1 MPKIVGIIG
10 GVGPAAG
17 LDLHRKILLE
27 SGQATRDQEHLEVLL
42 HTNPRVPDRT
52 RFLLRK
58 SRVNPSHELIR
69 SAGLLVRAGAELL
82 AVPCMTAHCD
92 SIFGPLRDFV
102 NRSTS
107 ARLVSLIDVVT
118 RDLSTRP
125 SRPVGLLATEGT
137 VRAGTVEGALAA
149 VGCPV
154 LVPDGLSQKR
164 VDRAI
169 GHIKAGNPAL
179 AFAAREELLAVSRR
193 LARRGAAVLL
203 LGCTE
208 IPLVITEPA
217 IDGAGILDPVR
228 ELARALIAEARS
240 TRFGSKRNKESDR
253 DGPRRAPS
261 VRPTAQKAA

>member
-1 MPKIVGIIG
+1 MTVPKIVGIIG

-69 SAGLLVRAGAELL
+69 SAELL

-102 NRSTS
+102 NTSTS

-125 SRPVGLLATEGT
+125 SRPVGRLATEGT

-164 VDRAI
+164 GDSAI
-169 GHIKAGNPAL
+169 PHIKAGHPAL
-179 AFAAREELLAVSRR
+179 AL
-193 LARRGAAVLL
+193 
-203 LGCTE
+203 
-208 IPLVITEPA
+208 
-217 IDGAGILDPVR
+217 
-228 ELARALIAEARS
+228 
-240 TRFGSKRNKESDR
+240 
-253 DGPRRAPS
+253 
-261 VRPTAQKAA
+261 